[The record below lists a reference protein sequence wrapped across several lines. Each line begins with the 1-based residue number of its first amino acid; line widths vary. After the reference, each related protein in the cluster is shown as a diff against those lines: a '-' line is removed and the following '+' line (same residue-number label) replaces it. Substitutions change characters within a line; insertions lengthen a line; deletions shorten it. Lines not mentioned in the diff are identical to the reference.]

1 MRKKRAPLGARLF
14 FLSFRGIWWQWWLE
28 LAGLELEGQ
37 APNPSQNIGKKFCE
51 ILRSVVK
58 YSIMKSTL
66 GFTRAIRAVVPA
78 FLLAV
83 SVGQI
88 YAFTVFSD
96 PIAQHLAAANDDPVA
111 LRAKVQFA
119 FSLGIFFLG
128 MGAAFFGKIVE
139 RSIRLSTLIGT
150 ALFLSGLIVTSIGVR
165 MKSLPLIYL
174 GYGFL
179 LGTGTGI
186 IYISP
191 VKTMMLW
198 FPNAKAIAA
207 AVPIISFGLGSSLC
221 TLLYEGFGFSSRLL
235 TMRFEGFHIFSIEKV
250 FIALAIFYAVPML
263 VSSFILRKPKTEQM
277 TFAHDMPGLEFS
289 YLRLSR
295 NTYFLRVWL
304 FMFLNIS
311 CGLCLIP
318 LAKQLMATVGTY
330 SDGFVTLVLTLMG
343 LMNGAGRFLF
353 AWWSDRLAR
362 RVNILLI
369 ILAISAGVMLTSYV
383 PVLLAIALIVIPAC
397 YGAGFSVL
405 PAVLADHYGMTNIS
419 KIHGAA
425 LSAWGV
431 AGLVGNQ
438 VALPVFKRWGLAG
451 VATLL
456 VIGYLIN
463 AINVYTLTR
472 ARPSAATAA

>member
-1 MRKKRAPLGARLF
+1 MKTKRT
-14 FLSFRGIWWQWWLE
+14 IH
-28 LAGLELEGQ
+28 
-37 APNPSQNIGKKFCE
+37 
-51 ILRSVVK
+51 
-58 YSIMKSTL
+58 
-66 GFTRAIRAVVPA
+66 AVIPA
-78 FLLAV
+78 FLLAI

-96 PIAQHLAAANDDPVA
+96 PIARAIAPDAETAAA
-111 LRAKVQFA
+111 LRAQVQFA

-139 RSIRLSTLIGT
+139 KNIKLSTLVGSG
-150 ALFLSGLIVTSIGVR
+150 LFLSGLLLTALGIK
-165 MKSLPLIYL
+165 MKSLALIYI
-174 GYGFL
+174 GYGAL

-221 TLLYEGFGFSSRLL
+221 TLLYKGFGVSSRLFTL
-235 TMRFEGFHIFSIEKV
+235 RFEGFEV
-250 FIALAIFYAVPML
+250 FPIATAFTVFALFYAFPMAAGAML
-263 VSSFILRKPKTEQM
+263 LKKPAIVQT
-277 TFAHDMPGLEFS
+277 TFAHTLPQLEF
-289 YLRLSR
+289 
-295 NTYFLRVWL
+295 TYRALAKDTWFLRVWL

-318 LAKQLMATVGTY
+318 LAKQLMATVPSYG
-330 SDGFVTLVLTLMG
+330 DGFTTFVLTMMG

-353 AWWSDRLAR
+353 AWWSDRLVH
-362 RVNILLI
+362 RVDILLI
-369 ILAISAGVMLTSYV
+369 LLGISAGVMACSFA
-383 PVLLAIALIVIPAC
+383 PVLLAISLIVIPAC

-438 VALPVFKRWGLAG
+438 IALPVFKTWGLAG
-451 VATLL
+451 VAVLL
-456 VIGYLIN
+456 VAGY
-463 AINVYTLTR
+463 
-472 ARPSAATAA
+472 AANGLNSWSLKFAAGAKN